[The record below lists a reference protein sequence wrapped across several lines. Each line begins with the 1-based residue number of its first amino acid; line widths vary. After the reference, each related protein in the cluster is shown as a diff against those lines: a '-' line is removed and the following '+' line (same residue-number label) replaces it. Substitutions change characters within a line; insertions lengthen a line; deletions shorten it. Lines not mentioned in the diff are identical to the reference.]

1 MSIFS
6 LKPEADSDQV
16 RPRVESSRVTE
27 NVLELEWNWV
37 QLCTS
42 RVGSGKITINSP
54 EVELHIRQT
63 GFLDEAMT
71 SFFSILEELAEINQ
85 N

>member
-1 MSIFS
+1 M
-6 LKPEADSDQV
+6 
-16 RPRVESSRVTE
+16 
-27 NVLELEWNWV
+27 
-37 QLCTS
+37 
-42 RVGSGKITINSP
+42 NSP